1 MGEPDMPLHADSS
14 QALEALDVRMDRVL
28 VQDGEYQRYLKG
40 WPKSVLVSSGS
51 IPGVHRPGDEVIAV
65 PWKRWVP
72 RDVVEAIV
80 AMVECG
86 SSPC

>member
-1 MGEPDMPLHADSS
+1 VVFEVKHTQQQGYQITGYE
-14 QALEALDVRMDRVL
+14 EAWAYRW
-28 VQDGEYQRYLKG
+28 EYQRYLKG